1 MAANRILIIC
11 CIVGIVLGYAVG
23 TFVDSVNL
31 NTALTIG
38 LIGGLG
44 VGYLLDKSGAQTGS
58 GTAKTAA
65 PSSNDSVERAKAA
78 LAAARGDAAEKVE
91 EAASEVKGAAAEA
104 KASVGSNVD
113 EILARARGAVSES
126 TENAAGKVEEAAKD
140 AASDV
145 EDILAKAREAIKKD

>member
-38 LIGGLG
+38 LIGGLA

-65 PSSNDSVERAKAA
+65 A
-78 LAAARGDAAEKVE
+78 
-91 EAASEVKGAAAEA
+91 
-104 KASVGSNVD
+104 
-113 EILARARGAVSES
+113 
-126 TENAAGKVEEAAKD
+126 
-140 AASDV
+140 DV
-145 EDILAKAREAIKKD
+145 EDILAKAREAIKKDD

>member
-38 LIGGLG
+38 LIGGLA
-44 VGYLLDKSGAQTGS
+44 VEYLLDKNGAQTGS

-78 LAAARGDAAEKVE
+78 LAAARGDAAEK
-91 EAASEVKGAAAEA
+91 A
-104 KASVGSNVD
+104 
-113 EILARARGAVSES
+113 
-126 TENAAGKVEEAAKD
+126 ENAAEEAENVVKD
-140 AASDV
+140 AAADV
-145 EDILAKAREAIKKD
+145 EDILAKAREAIKKDD

>member
-1 MAANRILIIC
+1 MIEVMAANRILIIC

-78 LAAARGDAAEKVE
+78 LAAARGDAAEK
-91 EAASEVKGAAAEA
+91 A
-104 KASVGSNVD
+104 
-113 EILARARGAVSES
+113 
-126 TENAAGKVEEAAKD
+126 ENAAEEAENVVKD
-140 AASDV
+140 AAADV
-145 EDILAKAREAIKKD
+145 EDILAKAREAIKKDD

>member
-38 LIGGLG
+38 LIGGLA

-65 PSSNDSVERAKAA
+65 PSGSAISISLFCGSSLTIPEVFISFM
-78 LAAARGDAAEKVE
+78 
-91 EAASEVKGAAAEA
+91 AS
-104 KASVGSNVD
+104 
-113 EILARARGAVSES
+113 
-126 TENAAGKVEEAAKD
+126 
-140 AASDV
+140 
-145 EDILAKAREAIKKD
+145 

>member
-78 LAAARGDAAEKVE
+78 LAAARGDAAEK
-91 EAASEVKGAAAEA
+91 A
-104 KASVGSNVD
+104 
-113 EILARARGAVSES
+113 
-126 TENAAGKVEEAAKD
+126 ENAAEEAENVVKD
-140 AASDV
+140 AAADV
-145 EDILAKAREAIKKD
+145 EDILAKAREAIKKDD